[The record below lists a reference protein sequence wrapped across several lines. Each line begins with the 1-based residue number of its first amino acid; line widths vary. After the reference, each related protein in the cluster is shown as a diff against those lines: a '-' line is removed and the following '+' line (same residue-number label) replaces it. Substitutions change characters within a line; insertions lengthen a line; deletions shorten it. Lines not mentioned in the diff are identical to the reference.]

1 MTIENIA
8 QRFIM
13 CYFNLAVEIRYKV
26 GVVPYSCTLYPLWV
40 EAFSEFVKTSLYSSI
55 QLYLAPVLYCL
66 QSSLP

>member
-26 GVVPYSCTLYPLWV
+26 GAVPHSCTLYPLWV
-40 EAFSEFVKTSLYSSI
+40 EAF
-55 QLYLAPVLYCL
+55 
-66 QSSLP
+66 